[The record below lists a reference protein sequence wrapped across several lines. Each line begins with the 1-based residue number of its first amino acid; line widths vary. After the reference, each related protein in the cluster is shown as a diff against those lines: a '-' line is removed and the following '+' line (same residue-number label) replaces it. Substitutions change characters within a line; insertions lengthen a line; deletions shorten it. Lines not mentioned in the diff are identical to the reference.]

1 MKHEY
6 VCRECEEPCVLT
18 ICLKADTIPDECP
31 WGNSQALGCLYL
43 NPPKAKWVDLEKS
56 ENNEREGLK

>member
-18 ICLKADTIPDECP
+18 ICLKADTMPDECP
-31 WGNSQALGCLYL
+31 WMLSFMDARI
-43 NPPKAKWVDLEKS
+43 ATWVDLEKPD
-56 ENNEREGLK
+56 ND

>member
-18 ICLKADTIPDECP
+18 ICLKADTMPDECP
-31 WGNSQALGCLYL
+31 WTPTPSFIDDRIAN
-43 NPPKAKWVDLEKS
+43 WVDLERS
-56 ENNEREGLK
+56 ENG

>member
-18 ICLKADTIPDECP
+18 ICLKADTVPDECP
-31 WGNSQALGCLYL
+31 WGDQKSN
-43 NPPKAKWVDLEKS
+43 WVDLEKP
-56 ENNEREGLK
+56 ENG